1 MRFLFKSLAL
11 IILFTGG
18 VNTACGQLLWSD
30 EFDSGTALDS
40 STWSYDLGDSGWGNQ
55 ELQNYT
61 NDPENVRLEEGN
73 LVINIRS
80 AGEGASRQYTS
91 ARVRTQD
98 KLTFKYG
105 RIEARIKMPD
115 LANGLWPAFWTLG
128 NNFSEVGWPRCGE
141 LDIVEMGS
149 SDAISAGLV
158 NQRVGS
164 TAHWSGAGGY
174 ATYGRFLNTN
184 TNLNDD
190 YHIFSMDWT
199 PDKVT
204 TYIDGRQIWT
214 MIINQDTCVSCSEF
228 HEPHF
233 IILNVA
239 VGGTY
244 TGLLNPEQITAGTPA
259 EMRVDYVR
267 IYDNGYTQ
275 VAGSALPKVPGLD
288 YLGSWY
294 NSEQSGHGFSI
305 SFGRLENGAPIAA
318 VYWYTYDDQGN
329 PIFLLGTGTLD
340 GSMLEVQLQSPTGM
354 RYGEFGTTSP
364 PQDNVGGVA
373 VFNFADSQNATFSY
387 TPSTFSESNWGHATA
402 IENLPLQR
410 LFTIPVTETTATAE

>member
-1 MRFLFKSLAL
+1 MRFLFKNLAL

-30 EFDSGTALDS
+30 EFDSGAALDS
-40 STWSYDLGDSGWGNQ
+40 NIWSYDLGDSGWGNQ
-55 ELQNYT
+55 ELQTYT
-61 NDPENVRLEEGN
+61 NDPENVRLEAGD

-80 AGEGASRQYTS
+80 TGEGASSQYTS

-149 SDAISAGLV
+149 GAAIIAGLA

-164 TAHWSGAGGY
+164 TAHWSGPGDN
-174 ATYGRFLNTN
+174 ATYSYGRVLNTN
-184 TNLNDD
+184 TDLNDD
-190 YHIFSMDWT
+190 YHTFSMDWT

-275 VAGSALPKVPGLD
+275 VAGSALPEVPGLD
-288 YLGSWY
+288 FLGSWY
-294 NSEQSGHGFSI
+294 SQDQSGHGFSI
-305 SFGRLENGAPIAA
+305 SFGRLENGSSIAV
-318 VYWYTYDDQGN
+318 VYWYTYDDKGH
-329 PIFLLGTGTLD
+329 PIFLLGTGNMN
-340 GSMLEVQLQSPTGM
+340 GSILEVNLRSPTGM
-354 RYGEFGTTSP
+354 KYGEFDTTSP
-364 PQDNVGGVA
+364 QDNAGGVA
-373 VFNFADSQNATFSY
+373 VFNFNDAQSATFSY
-387 TPSTFSESNWGHATA
+387 TPSEFSEGNWGHTTA
-402 IENLPLQR
+402 IENLQLQR
-410 LFTIPVTETTATAE
+410 LFTVPATETSE